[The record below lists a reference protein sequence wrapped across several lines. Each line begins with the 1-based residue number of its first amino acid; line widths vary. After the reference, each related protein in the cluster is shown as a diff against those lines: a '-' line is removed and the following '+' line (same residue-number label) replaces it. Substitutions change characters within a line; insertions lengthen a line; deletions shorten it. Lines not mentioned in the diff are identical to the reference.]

1 MPILLKRKN
10 GEITPFRN
18 AEYISAFYFIPK
30 SILDKCG
37 EEINSIPRNPRKLL
51 QDRRAIEIIESD
63 LFKLVIIDAYAFMV
77 WPFMGLG
84 AKREIYSGYEPS
96 WRYAH
101 AASIWIKGM
110 EDEGVIPK
118 LQEILKSSNV
128 DEDLGY
134 ISEEEI
140 SETFTWLVPK
150 IMAKHNM
157 NEIIAVAA
165 EYRCFEDFD
174 YRKSRQKI
182 DFYRKWYHTRAKIS
196 VESLDELKEKY
207 AENTDGMEWD
217 IPDDSINV
225 ESIPK
230 RYAPLLQLEYEFKK
244 AQRMDGIQLA
254 FALIIELWKLIT
266 GNNIEPSSPK
276 PLSPALRQEVRKLDQ
291 TLKEYKLLCE
301 NQIDSAQELVSFIE
315 KKSTDISA
323 LESERQKIYN
333 RIRHPKSEDEKEQNK
348 TAARKISAKLK
359 PLREDLKTA
368 QSITERYPH
377 ILELLET
384 ERAMEI
390 QVKTKNRERNYER

>member
-37 EEINSIPRNPRKLL
+37 KEINSIPRNPRKLL

-63 LFKLVIIDAYAFMV
+63 LFKLVIIDAYVFMV

-84 AKREIYSGYEPS
+84 AKKGGGIYSGYEPS

-101 AASIWIKGM
+101 AASIWIKGI

-118 LQEILKSSNV
+118 SQEILKNSNV
-128 DEDLGY
+128 YEDLGY

-165 EYRCFEDFD
+165 EYHRFEDFD

-182 DFYRKWYHTRAKIS
+182 DFYRKWYHTHAKIS
-196 VESLDELKEKY
+196 VESLDEIKEKY

-217 IPDDSINV
+217 IPDDNVNV
-225 ESIPK
+225 ESMV
-230 RYAPLLQLEYEFKK
+230 LEPIADSKFLDTLSETDKK
-244 AQRMDGIQLA
+244 ILTMRMDDVTLEKIA
-254 FALIIELWKLIT
+254 EELGFKT
-266 GNNIEPSSPK
+266 H
-276 PLSPALRQEVRKLDQ
+276 
-291 TLKEYKLLCE
+291 
-301 NQIDSAQELVSFIE
+301 SAIH
-315 KKSTDISA
+315 K
-323 LESERQKIYN
+323 
-333 RIRHPKSEDEKEQNK
+333 RIRKIGLAYEKF
-348 TAARKISAKLK
+348 SG
-359 PLREDLKTA
+359 EDLGFSNKK
-368 QSITERYPH
+368 I
-377 ILELLET
+377 I
-384 ERAMEI
+384 
-390 QVKTKNRERNYER
+390 

>member
-118 LQEILKSSNV
+118 SQEILKSSNV
-128 DEDLGY
+128 YEDIGY

-196 VESLDELKEKY
+196 VESLDEIKEKY
-207 AENTDGMEWD
+207 AEN
-217 IPDDSINV
+217 
-225 ESIPK
+225 
-230 RYAPLLQLEYEFKK
+230 LQNLSGSKNK
-244 AQRMDGIQLA
+244 AI
-254 FALIIELWKLIT
+254 
-266 GNNIEPSSPK
+266 
-276 PLSPALRQEVRKLDQ
+276 
-291 TLKEYKLLCE
+291 
-301 NQIDSAQELVSFIE
+301 
-315 KKSTDISA
+315 ISA
-323 LESERQKIYN
+323 INGYF
-333 RIRHPKSEDEKEQNK
+333 EQDNNLAEIVRE
-348 TAARKISAKLK
+348 TIAECLRNISVVQ
-359 PLREDLKTA
+359 A
-368 QSITERYPH
+368 QAEPITE
-377 ILELLET
+377 ILSEEENELMDSLDMFLGE
-384 ERAMEI
+384 
-390 QVKTKNRERNYER
+390 

>member
-118 LQEILKSSNV
+118 SQEILKSSNV

-150 IMAKHNM
+150 IMEKHNM

-182 DFYRKWYHTRAKIS
+182 DFYRKWYHTRVKIS
-196 VESLDELKEKY
+196 VESLDEIKEKY

-217 IPDDSINV
+217 IPDDSVNV
-225 ESIPK
+225 ESTV
-230 RYAPLLQLEYEFKK
+230 LEPIVVSKFLDTLSETDRKILTM
-244 AQRMDGIQLA
+244 RMDDVTLEKIA
-254 FALIIELWKLIT
+254 EELGFKT
-266 GNNIEPSSPK
+266 H
-276 PLSPALRQEVRKLDQ
+276 
-291 TLKEYKLLCE
+291 
-301 NQIDSAQELVSFIE
+301 SAIH
-315 KKSTDISA
+315 K
-323 LESERQKIYN
+323 
-333 RIRHPKSEDEKEQNK
+333 RIRKIGLAYEKF
-348 TAARKISAKLK
+348 SG
-359 PLREDLKTA
+359 EDLGFSNKK
-368 QSITERYPH
+368 I
-377 ILELLET
+377 I
-384 ERAMEI
+384 
-390 QVKTKNRERNYER
+390 

>member
-51 QDRRAIEIIESD
+51 QDRRAIEIVESD

-118 LQEILKSSNV
+118 SQEILKSSNV

-182 DFYRKWYHTRAKIS
+182 DFYRKWYHTRAKTS

-217 IPDDSINV
+217 IPDDNVNV
-225 ESIPK
+225 ESMV
-230 RYAPLLQLEYEFKK
+230 LEPIAVSKFLDTLSETDRKILTM
-244 AQRMDGIQLA
+244 RMDDVTLEKIA
-254 FALIIELWKLIT
+254 EELGFKT
-266 GNNIEPSSPK
+266 H
-276 PLSPALRQEVRKLDQ
+276 
-291 TLKEYKLLCE
+291 
-301 NQIDSAQELVSFIE
+301 SAIH
-315 KKSTDISA
+315 K
-323 LESERQKIYN
+323 
-333 RIRHPKSEDEKEQNK
+333 RIRRIGLAYEKF
-348 TAARKISAKLK
+348 SG
-359 PLREDLKTA
+359 EDLGFSNKK
-368 QSITERYPH
+368 I
-377 ILELLET
+377 I
-384 ERAMEI
+384 
-390 QVKTKNRERNYER
+390 

>member
-1 MPILLKRKN
+1 MPILLKRRS
-10 GEITPFRN
+10 GEITLFRN

-51 QDRRAIEIIESD
+51 RDPRAIEVIESD

-118 LQEILKSSNV
+118 SQEILKSSNA

-165 EYRCFEDFD
+165 EYHRISSSILYVSTFSFLQI
-174 YRKSRQKI
+174 SQ
-182 DFYRKWYHTRAKIS
+182 YH
-196 VESLDELKEKY
+196 L
-207 AENTDGMEWD
+207 
-217 IPDDSINV
+217 SI
-225 ESIPK
+225 
-230 RYAPLLQLEYEFKK
+230 
-244 AQRMDGIQLA
+244 
-254 FALIIELWKLIT
+254 
-266 GNNIEPSSPK
+266 
-276 PLSPALRQEVRKLDQ
+276 
-291 TLKEYKLLCE
+291 
-301 NQIDSAQELVSFIE
+301 
-315 KKSTDISA
+315 
-323 LESERQKIYN
+323 
-333 RIRHPKSEDEKEQNK
+333 
-348 TAARKISAKLK
+348 
-359 PLREDLKTA
+359 
-368 QSITERYPH
+368 
-377 ILELLET
+377 
-384 ERAMEI
+384 
-390 QVKTKNRERNYER
+390 

>member
-1 MPILLKRKN
+1 MYSLERRQKHADITKPILLKRKN

-51 QDRRAIEIIESD
+51 RDPRAIEVIESD
-63 LFKLVIIDAYAFMV
+63 LFKLVIIDSYAFMV

-118 LQEILKSSNV
+118 SQEILKSSNV

-157 NEIIAVAA
+157 NEVIAVAA

-196 VESLDELKEKY
+196 VESLDEIKEKY
-207 AENTDGMEWD
+207 AENTDSIEWD
-217 IPDDSINV
+217 IPDDSVNV
-225 ESIPK
+225 ESTV
-230 RYAPLLQLEYEFKK
+230 LEPITVSKFLDTLSETDRKILTM
-244 AQRMDGIQLA
+244 RMDEVTLEKIA
-254 FALIIELWKLIT
+254 EELGFKT
-266 GNNIEPSSPK
+266 H
-276 PLSPALRQEVRKLDQ
+276 
-291 TLKEYKLLCE
+291 
-301 NQIDSAQELVSFIE
+301 SAIH
-315 KKSTDISA
+315 K
-323 LESERQKIYN
+323 
-333 RIRHPKSEDEKEQNK
+333 RIRKIGLAYEKFSGEDFCKKQPQN
-348 TAARKISAKLK
+348 
-359 PLREDLKTA
+359 
-368 QSITERYPH
+368 H
-377 ILELLET
+377 
-384 ERAMEI
+384 
-390 QVKTKNRERNYER
+390 

>member
-118 LQEILKSSNV
+118 SQEILKSSNV

-140 SETFTWLVPK
+140 V
-150 IMAKHNM
+150 N
-157 NEIIAVAA
+157 
-165 EYRCFEDFD
+165 
-174 YRKSRQKI
+174 
-182 DFYRKWYHTRAKIS
+182 
-196 VESLDELKEKY
+196 
-207 AENTDGMEWD
+207 
-217 IPDDSINV
+217 
-225 ESIPK
+225 
-230 RYAPLLQLEYEFKK
+230 
-244 AQRMDGIQLA
+244 IQ
-254 FALIIELWKLIT
+254 
-266 GNNIEPSSPK
+266 
-276 PLSPALRQEVRKLDQ
+276 D
-291 TLKEYKLLCE
+291 
-301 NQIDSAQELVSFIE
+301 IDSKVVSLGPRILRTETASVVASSIVLYELS
-315 KKSTDISA
+315 
-323 LESERQKIYN
+323 
-333 RIRHPKSEDEKEQNK
+333 
-348 TAARKISAKLK
+348 
-359 PLREDLKTA
+359 DLGGN
-368 QSITERYPH
+368 I
-377 ILELLET
+377 
-384 ERAMEI
+384 
-390 QVKTKNRERNYER
+390 

>member
-37 EEINSIPRNPRKLL
+37 KEINSISRNPRKLL

-63 LFKLVIIDAYAFMV
+63 LFKLVIIDAYVFMV

-84 AKREIYSGYEPS
+84 AKKRGGIYSGYEPS

-101 AASIWIKGM
+101 AASIWIKGI
-110 EDEGVIPK
+110 EGEGVIPK
-118 LQEILKSSNV
+118 SQEILKSSNV
-128 DEDLGY
+128 YEDLGY

-165 EYRCFEDFD
+165 EYHRFEDFD

-196 VESLDELKEKY
+196 VESLDEIKEKY

-217 IPDDSINV
+217 IPDDNVNV
-225 ESIPK
+225 ESMV
-230 RYAPLLQLEYEFKK
+230 LEPIADSKFLDTLSETDRKILTM
-244 AQRMDGIQLA
+244 RMDDVTLEKIA
-254 FALIIELWKLIT
+254 EELGFKT
-266 GNNIEPSSPK
+266 H
-276 PLSPALRQEVRKLDQ
+276 
-291 TLKEYKLLCE
+291 
-301 NQIDSAQELVSFIE
+301 SAIH
-315 KKSTDISA
+315 K
-323 LESERQKIYN
+323 
-333 RIRHPKSEDEKEQNK
+333 RIRKIGLAYEKF
-348 TAARKISAKLK
+348 SG
-359 PLREDLKTA
+359 EDLGFSNKK
-368 QSITERYPH
+368 I
-377 ILELLET
+377 I
-384 ERAMEI
+384 
-390 QVKTKNRERNYER
+390 

>member
-37 EEINSIPRNPRKLL
+37 EEINSISRNPRKLL
-51 QDRRAIEIIESD
+51 QDRRAIEVIESD

-118 LQEILKSSNV
+118 SQEILKSNNV

-157 NEIIAVAA
+157 HNMNKIIAVAA

-196 VESLDELKEKY
+196 VESLDEIKEKY
-207 AENTDGMEWD
+207 AENTEVMEWD
-217 IPDDSINV
+217 IPDDSVDV
-225 ESIPK
+225 ESTV
-230 RYAPLLQLEYEFKK
+230 LEQIAVSKFLDTLSETDRKILTM
-244 AQRMDGIQLA
+244 RMDNVTLEKIA
-254 FALIIELWKLIT
+254 EELGFKT
-266 GNNIEPSSPK
+266 H
-276 PLSPALRQEVRKLDQ
+276 
-291 TLKEYKLLCE
+291 
-301 NQIDSAQELVSFIE
+301 SAIH
-315 KKSTDISA
+315 K
-323 LESERQKIYN
+323 
-333 RIRHPKSEDEKEQNK
+333 RIRKIGLAYEKF
-348 TAARKISAKLK
+348 SG
-359 PLREDLKTA
+359 EDLGFSNKK
-368 QSITERYPH
+368 I
-377 ILELLET
+377 I
-384 ERAMEI
+384 
-390 QVKTKNRERNYER
+390 

>member
-118 LQEILKSSNV
+118 SQEILKSSNV
-128 DEDLGY
+128 YEDIGY

-182 DFYRKWYHTRAKIS
+182 DFYRKWYHTRAKKS
-196 VESLDELKEKY
+196 VESLDEIKEKY

-217 IPDDSINV
+217 IPDDNVNV
-225 ESIPK
+225 ESMV
-230 RYAPLLQLEYEFKK
+230 LEPIAVSKFLDTLSETGRKILTM
-244 AQRMDGIQLA
+244 RMDDVTLEKIA
-254 FALIIELWKLIT
+254 EELGFKT
-266 GNNIEPSSPK
+266 H
-276 PLSPALRQEVRKLDQ
+276 
-291 TLKEYKLLCE
+291 
-301 NQIDSAQELVSFIE
+301 SAIH
-315 KKSTDISA
+315 K
-323 LESERQKIYN
+323 
-333 RIRHPKSEDEKEQNK
+333 RIRKIGLAYEKF
-348 TAARKISAKLK
+348 SG
-359 PLREDLKTA
+359 EDLGFSNKK
-368 QSITERYPH
+368 I
-377 ILELLET
+377 I
-384 ERAMEI
+384 
-390 QVKTKNRERNYER
+390 

>member
-37 EEINSIPRNPRKLL
+37 KEINSIPRNPRKLL

-63 LFKLVIIDAYAFMV
+63 LFKLVIIDAYVFMV

-84 AKREIYSGYEPS
+84 AKKGGGIYSGYEPS

-101 AASIWIKGM
+101 AASIWIKGI

-118 LQEILKSSNV
+118 SQEILKNSNV
-128 DEDLGY
+128 YEDLGY

-165 EYRCFEDFD
+165 EYHRFEDFD

-182 DFYRKWYHTRAKIS
+182 DFYRKWYHTHAKIS
-196 VESLDELKEKY
+196 VESLDEIKEKY

-217 IPDDSINV
+217 IPDDNVNV
-225 ESIPK
+225 ESMV
-230 RYAPLLQLEYEFKK
+230 LEPIADSKFLDTLSETDRKILTM
-244 AQRMDGIQLA
+244 RMDDVTLEKIA
-254 FALIIELWKLIT
+254 EELGFKT
-266 GNNIEPSSPK
+266 H
-276 PLSPALRQEVRKLDQ
+276 
-291 TLKEYKLLCE
+291 
-301 NQIDSAQELVSFIE
+301 SAIH
-315 KKSTDISA
+315 K
-323 LESERQKIYN
+323 
-333 RIRHPKSEDEKEQNK
+333 RIRKIGLAYEKF
-348 TAARKISAKLK
+348 SG
-359 PLREDLKTA
+359 EDLGFSNKK
-368 QSITERYPH
+368 I
-377 ILELLET
+377 I
-384 ERAMEI
+384 
-390 QVKTKNRERNYER
+390 